1 MNKRKKVFGIIL
13 SAIMLLSVASVGT
26 ASAAVTKHPEKN
38 GTWCYSLEPRKV
50 TSQYYHTTKQHGSS
64 ARVGNGTII
73 RGCAKAGKWSF
84 ARAQGSGTRYAWW
97 HSECNHTT
105 Y

>member
-38 GTWCYSLEPRKV
+38 GTWCYILEPKTA
-50 TSQYYHTTKQHGSS
+50 TSQYHHTTKRHGSS
-64 ARVGNGTII
+64 AKVGEGLLVRNCKEKGY
-73 RGCAKAGKWSF
+73 WSF
-84 ARAQGSGTRYAWW
+84 ARAYGKGTRYTWW
-97 HSECNHTT
+97 HSGCNHTT

>member
-1 MNKRKKVFGIIL
+1 MLMNKRKKVFGIIL

-50 TSQYYHTTKQHGSS
+50 TSQYYHTTKRHEYFV
-64 ARVGNGTII
+64 VGDNYKNSYDSRNYGCINQQEII
-73 RGCAKAGKWSF
+73 GKVLL
-84 ARAQGSGTRYAWW
+84 
-97 HSECNHTT
+97 
-105 Y
+105 

>member
-64 ARVGNGTII
+64 VRIGTGKIY
-73 RGCAKAGKWSF
+73 RGCAPKGVWSW
-84 ARAQGSGTRYAWW
+84 ARAKGSGTRYAWW
-97 HSECNHTT
+97 HSGCNHPL